1 MAVPKYN
8 EFFSPILT
16 ILSDGKQHS
25 TREIR
30 TFCIAHFSLTEDDV
44 QQTTSGGKQN
54 LLNDRIGW
62 AKTYLKR
69 AGLIECP
76 SRSQYLI
83 TDEGNKAVRYGT
95 QNVTVE
101 YLKQYESFRKF
112 WNPAC
117 YTNASVSLKELEN
130 TEKSPKE
137 IIESSVNQINES
149 LADTLM
155 QEVLKME
162 WYDFEKLVVVLLQKM
177 GYGEPTTTQ
186 KSGDDGIDGL
196 VKADRFGFD
205 TIYVQ
210 AKQWKENSIVGK
222 PDIQRFLGA
231 LVEKG
236 ATKGLF
242 ITTTKF
248 SSKAIEFAQRHLQQ
262 KIILV
267 DGAELTSLMIEYN
280 LGVSVETT
288 YEVKRMDY
296 DFFNEYL

>member
-1 MAVPKYN
+1 MAVPKYY

-16 ILSDGKQHS
+16 LLSDNNQHS
-25 TREIR
+25 TKEIR

-44 QQTTSGGKQN
+44 QQTTSSGKQN

-62 AKTYLKR
+62 AKTYLKK

-83 TDEGNKAVRYGT
+83 TEEGQKAVRYGT

-112 WNPAC
+112 WDPLSYAS
-117 YTNASVSLKELEN
+117 TSVSLNESDN
-130 TEKSPKE
+130 TEQSPKE

-296 DFFNEYL
+296 DFFNEDL

>member
-112 WNPAC
+112 WNPAS

>member
-16 ILSDGKQHS
+16 LLSDNKQHS
-25 TREIR
+25 TKEIR
-30 TFCIAHFSLTEDDV
+30 VYCIAHFSLTEDDV
-44 QQTTSGGKQN
+44 QQTTSSGKQN

-62 AKTYLKR
+62 AKTYLKK

-83 TDEGNKAVRYGT
+83 TEEGQKAVRYGT

-112 WNPAC
+112 WDPLSYAS
-117 YTNASVSLKELEN
+117 ASVSLKESEHI
-130 TEKSPKE
+130 EQSPKE
-137 IIESSVNQINES
+137 IIESSVKQINDS

-162 WYDFEKLVVVLLQKM
+162 WYDFEKLVVVLLQRM

-186 KSGDDGIDGL
+186 RSGDDGIDGL
-196 VKADRFGFD
+196 VRADKFGFD

-210 AKQWKENSIVGK
+210 AKQWKENSTVSR
-222 PDIQRFLGA
+222 PEIQKFLGA
-231 LVEKG
+231 LAGNG
-236 ATKGLF
+236 AAKGLY
-242 ITTTKF
+242 ITTAKF
-248 SSKAIEFAQRHLQQ
+248 SNQAIEFAQRHLQQ
-262 KIILV
+262 KIVLV
-267 DGAELTSLMIEYN
+267 DGAGLTSLMIEYN

-288 YEVKRMDY
+288 YEIKRMDY
-296 DFFNEYL
+296 DFFNEDL